1 MANRVEV
8 IMLKVGT
15 LIKGKHIGWIGVI
28 IKVNKRDLSFYKS
41 HTYMVL
47 FSTINK
53 IQWCQDFELE
63 VISESR

>member
-1 MANRVEV
+1 M
-8 IMLKVGT
+8 KVGD
-15 LIKGKHIGWIGVI
+15 LVRCKHHSHAGVGVI
-28 IKVNKRDLSFYKS
+28 TKVNERDLSFYKS

-63 VISESR
+63 VLSESR